1 MLLSFFTL
9 TAISKEWLVM
19 THGTGEVMFMI
30 GAIWILNRYVGKMVS
45 DLLQKQREVRNE
57 SPVNVIALE
66 TV

>member
-1 MLLSFFTL
+1 
-9 TAISKEWLVM
+9 M